1 MSHPTLPVS
10 SPPGLIASV
19 QLCQSLAVVF
29 GCSAALLA
37 CWLSVSQAER
47 ERTGAGIS
55 SASDGCVCAC
65 ALPTDLAVADVDGNV
80 VEMTQTING
89 LFGCGAMVPGTGI
102 MLNNTQNM
110 FDPHPDMPHSVAP
123 GKRVTSSMAPTI
135 VLHPDGSPFF
145 AVSQL

>member
-1 MSHPTLPVS
+1 M
-10 SPPGLIASV
+10 
-19 QLCQSLAVVF
+19 
-29 GCSAALLA
+29 
-37 CWLSVSQAER
+37 
-47 ERTGAGIS
+47 
-55 SASDGCVCAC
+55 
-65 ALPTDLAVADVDGNV
+65 ADADGNV

-145 AVSQL
+145 AVSPQSCHRIVLMLTMTCCLAEPPKEWLCTRVPALTFLL

>member
-1 MSHPTLPVS
+1 MMRTL
-10 SPPGLIASV
+10 SPRHFISFPFLIDRCLCTYLV
-19 QLCQSLAVVF
+19 Q
-29 GCSAALLA
+29 
-37 CWLSVSQAER
+37 
-47 ERTGAGIS
+47 
-55 SASDGCVCAC
+55 
-65 ALPTDLAVADVDGNV
+65 

-135 VLHPDGSPFF
+135 VLYPDGSPFF
-145 AVSQL
+145 AVGLPGASAASGSCDLSAFTKDSGN

>member
-1 MSHPTLPVS
+1 MALASLLP
-10 SPPGLIASV
+10 
-19 QLCQSLAVVF
+19 
-29 GCSAALLA
+29 
-37 CWLSVSQAER
+37 
-47 ERTGAGIS
+47 
-55 SASDGCVCAC
+55 DGCVCAC
-65 ALPTDLAVADVDGNV
+65 VLPTDLAVADVDGNV